1 MNEKFNAKQ
10 NERIARV
17 MEKMKENGLE
27 QLLISD
33 PKSIAFLTGIFVD
46 PYERL
51 WALLLK
57 SNGEHVFFMNTLFFV
72 SETGYKE
79 VWFTDMDDQIGLIME
94 NIDKEGTLGIDKT
107 WAARFLIPL
116 QERCPNLK
124 TVWGSNCVDDVRAE
138 KDEEEIA
145 LMKKASEIN
154 DTVME
159 RVAEYIKEGMTE
171 RQVAD
176 FIDAEYLKEGAS
188 GNSFPT
194 IVCFGEN
201 AADQHHEPSE
211 TRTLKAGECIL
222 IDMGCVWK
230 GYCSDMTRTFYCKSV
245 DEEQAKIHDIVRTAV
260 LKAEEVIKPGIPVC
274 DIDKQA
280 RDYIDEMGYTKYWG
294 VRLGHFIGQDDHE
307 FGDVSPINHNPAAV
321 GNIFSIE
328 PGIYIEGKFGVRVED
343 LVLVTEDGHEL
354 LNHVEKKYRI
364 VG

>member
-1 MNEKFNAKQ
+1 MNEKFTAKQ

-51 WALLLK
+51 WALLL
-57 SNGEHVFFMNTLFFV
+57 
-72 SETGYKE
+72 
-79 VWFTDMDDQIGLIME
+79 ME

-307 FGDVSPINHNPAAV
+307 
-321 GNIFSIE
+321 

>member
-1 MNEKFNAKQ
+1 MLNFFSAASITSPPHLGVICTHISPEVRFSAMGMASVMRVWSSF
-10 NERIARV
+10 ERKSVRA
-17 MEKMKENGLE
+17 
-27 QLLISD
+27 ISYFVFFD
-33 PKSIAFLTGIFVD
+33 LFETYSWSVFGAFLSLED
-46 PYERL
+46 
-51 WALLLK
+51 
-57 SNGEHVFFMNTLFFV
+57 
-72 SETGYKE
+72 
-79 VWFTDMDDQIGLIME
+79 
-94 NIDKEGTLGIDKT
+94 
-107 WAARFLIPL
+107 
-116 QERCPNLK
+116 
-124 TVWGSNCVDDVRAE
+124 
-138 KDEEEIA
+138 
-145 LMKKASEIN
+145 
-154 DTVME
+154 
-159 RVAEYIKEGMTE
+159 IKEGMTE

>member
-1 MNEKFNAKQ
+1 MNEKFTAKQ

-57 SNGEHVFFMNTLFFV
+57 SSGEHVFFMNTLFFV

-194 IVCFGEN
+194 IGCFGEN

-328 PGIYIEGKFGVRVED
+328 PGIYIEGKYGVRVED

>member
-1 MNEKFNAKQ
+1 MNEKFTAKQ

-154 DTVME
+154 DVVME
-159 RVAEYIKEGMTE
+159 RVAEYKIGRASCRE
-171 RQVAD
+171 RV
-176 FIDAEYLKEGAS
+176 
-188 GNSFPT
+188 
-194 IVCFGEN
+194 
-201 AADQHHEPSE
+201 
-211 TRTLKAGECIL
+211 
-222 IDMGCVWK
+222 
-230 GYCSDMTRTFYCKSV
+230 
-245 DEEQAKIHDIVRTAV
+245 
-260 LKAEEVIKPGIPVC
+260 
-274 DIDKQA
+274 
-280 RDYIDEMGYTKYWG
+280 
-294 VRLGHFIGQDDHE
+294 
-307 FGDVSPINHNPAAV
+307 
-321 GNIFSIE
+321 
-328 PGIYIEGKFGVRVED
+328 
-343 LVLVTEDGHEL
+343 
-354 LNHVEKKYRI
+354 
-364 VG
+364 